1 MIKKFL
7 IRLALKYYVD
17 KDMEVKRIPKK
28 DLLNLYLLDTRAD
41 TIDVIKSL
49 ISDCMLRYFDAK
61 SDEERA
67 ILKGGIVI
75 LKRLKDRNTLAVNIK
90 ENIPDEEKALKYWD
104 KGISY

>member
-17 KDMEVKRIPKK
+17 REMEVKRIPTDRLL
-28 DLLNLYLLDTRAD
+28 DLYTFDTRAD
-41 TIDVIKSL
+41 TIEVIKSL

-67 ILKGGIVI
+67 ILKGGIVM
-75 LKRLKDRNTLAVNIK
+75 LKRLKDRNTLAVNIA
-90 ENIPDEEKALKYWD
+90 ENIPDKDRAVKYWS
-104 KGISY
+104 KGIS